1 MTRAEAEEFVEYLQS
16 IKVSFLHDFTVEDV
30 EPFSDRSAAYRAM
43 IGVARINGPI
53 KPL

>member
-16 IKVSFLHDFTVEDV
+16 IKVRFLHDFTVEDV

-43 IGVARINGPI
+43 IGVARINDPI
-53 KPL
+53 RP